1 MHDPFAF
8 ALAVLALL
16 ATPGPTNT
24 LLAAAGA
31 SDGVRPALR
40 LVSAELAGYL
50 VSISLL
56 LFLAGPAVAAS
67 PALATALKLAAGA
80 WLAVSAVRL
89 WREAGDGFAAT
100 PRPVTLRR
108 VFVTTL
114 LNPKALV
121 FALVLIPPGGPAAVA
136 PWLAFFSGLVALVGS
151 GWVVVGGLIARSGG
165 RAVTPRRVSRTA
177 ALVLAAF
184 ATLLAGS
191 AVAAVI

>member
-1 MHDPFAF
+1 MHDPLPF

-31 SDGVRPALR
+31 SEGVRRSLR
-40 LVSAELAGYL
+40 LVPAELAGYL
-50 VSISLL
+50 ISISLL

-67 PALATALKLAAGA
+67 PALASGLKLAAGT
-80 WLAVSAVRL
+80 WLAFSAFRL

-100 PRPVTLRR
+100 PKPVGFSR

-114 LNPKALV
+114 VNPKALV
-121 FALVLIPPGGPAAVA
+121 FALVLIPPGTLAEVA
-136 PWLAFFSGLVALVGS
+136 PWLTLFAGLVALVGS

-165 RAVTPRRVSRTA
+165 RLVTPRRISRTA
-177 ALVLAAF
+177 ALVLAGF